1 MSPKVAGQCRQ
12 CSRPGA
18 KRRDH
23 AVVGGFPLRDFS
35 VIGTTAEGFWAR
47 TVEHGVR
54 ATREPSRVG
63 ALRARH
69 AAARPVRLFRR
80 PGAERRQRR
89 AQRGAP
95 CSRSWFGSCAG
106 VVDAHGG
113 AVQLEAGGAMNETI
127 EDGVREGRIL
137 QLAMPVGHR
146 QLGGD
151 DDRAAAGAVVEDFE
165 EVAAAGQDR
174 NGSRSP
180 ARCDPRRNETQVP
193 SSLSSSAAF
202 PVPSL
207 PSRTNRGSPSGRT
220 AP

>member
-1 MSPKVAGQCRQ
+1 MSPNVAGQCRQ

-95 CSRSWFGSCAG
+95 CSRDIVRVPELPSPMRM
-106 VVDAHGG
+106 
-113 AVQLEAGGAMNETI
+113 EAPCSSMRVATHERYDRGCLPRGTDPSVG
-127 EDGVREGRIL
+127 DGQSDTGNWEVTLTGRRPERSS
-137 QLAMPVGHR
+137 A
-146 QLGGD
+146 
-151 DDRAAAGAVVEDFE
+151 DFE
-165 EVAAAGQDR
+165 EVAAARGFNLLQ
-174 NGSRSP
+174 
-180 ARCDPRRNETQVP
+180 A
-193 SSLSSSAAF
+193 
-202 PVPSL
+202 PVVED
-207 PSRTNRGSPSGRT
+207 
-220 AP
+220 